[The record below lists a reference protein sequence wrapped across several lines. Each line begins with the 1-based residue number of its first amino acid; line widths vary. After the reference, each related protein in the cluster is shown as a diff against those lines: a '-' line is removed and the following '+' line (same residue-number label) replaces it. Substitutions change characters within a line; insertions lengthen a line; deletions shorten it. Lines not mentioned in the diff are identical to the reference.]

1 MPSVMPNKKP
11 RLAVFK
17 FASCDG
23 CQLQVLD
30 AHDTLL
36 ALADRVEIAHFPEA
50 RSQSLAGPY
59 DIGLVEGSI
68 STPGDLGRV
77 QEIRRACHFLVT
89 IGACAT
95 AGGIQALRNWCRID
109 EVAGSVYASPAYVE
123 SLTHSTPI
131 SDHVSVDFE
140 LRGCPIDTG
149 QLVELITAVVVG
161 RQPRVPRHSVCVEC
175 KERGT
180 VCVAVARGIACL
192 GPATQAGC
200 GAICPAHGREC
211 FGCYG
216 PDEQPNLVS
225 LTGFYERRG
234 TPRPHL
240 ARLVRSFN
248 AWAPD
253 FRRESDRLESGPGG
267 DTP

>member
-1 MPSVMPNKKP
+1 MPDKP

-30 AHDTLL
+30 AQNTLL
-36 ALADRVEIAHFPEA
+36 AIADRFEIAHFPEA

-68 STPGDLGRV
+68 STPDDLARSRA
-77 QEIRRACHFLVT
+77 IRDACRFLVT

-95 AGGIQALRNWCRID
+95 AGGIQALRNWCRSD
-109 EVAGSVYASPAYVE
+109 DVVGSVYASPSYVQ
-123 SLTHSTPI
+123 SLEKSTPV
-131 SDHVSVDFE
+131 SDHVPIDFE

-149 QLVELITAVVVG
+149 QFVELITAIVVG

-180 VCVAVARGIACL
+180 VCVAVAHGIACL

-248 AWAPD
+248 AWSPD
-253 FRRESDRLESGPGG
+253 FRRESDRLEHDAAGGP
-267 DTP
+267 P

>member
-1 MPSVMPNKKP
+1 MPSAMTKKP

-30 AHDTLL
+30 AQDSLL
-36 ALADRVEIAHFPEA
+36 AIAERVEIAHFPEA

-68 STPGDLGRV
+68 STPADIGRI
-77 QEIRRACHFLVT
+77 QEIRRECRFLVT

-109 EVAGSVYASPAYVE
+109 EVVGSVYASPVYVA
-123 SLTHSTPI
+123 SLEKSTPI
-131 SDHVSVDFE
+131 SEHVAVDFE

-175 KERGT
+175 KEAGT
-180 VCVAVARGIACL
+180 VCVTVAHGIACL

-216 PDEQPNLVS
+216 PGEQPNLIS
-225 LTGFYERRG
+225 LTGFYEHRG

-253 FRRESDRLESGPGG
+253 FRHEGDRLDHGTGADSP
-267 DTP
+267 

>member
-1 MPSVMPNKKP
+1 MRKKP

-30 AHDTLL
+30 AHERLL
-36 ALADRVEIAHFPEA
+36 AIAEQVEIVHFPEA
-50 RSQSLAGPY
+50 RSQALAGPY

-68 STPGDLGRV
+68 STPGDLAR
-77 QEIRRACHFLVT
+77 IRGIRDECRFLVT

-95 AGGIQALRNWCRID
+95 AGGIQALRNWCRLD
-109 EVAGSVYASPAYVE
+109 EVVGSVYASPAYVR
-123 SLTHSTPI
+123 SLERSTPI
-131 SDHVSVDFE
+131 GDHVPVDFE
-140 LRGCPIDTG
+140 LRGCPIDVG
-149 QLVELITAVVVG
+149 QFVELITAVLVG

-180 VCVAVARGIACL
+180 VCVAVAQGIACL

-225 LTGFYERRG
+225 LNGFYERRG
-234 TPRPHL
+234 TSRSHL
-240 ARLVRSFN
+240 TRLLRSFN
-248 AWAPD
+248 AWSAD
-253 FRRESDRLESGPGG
+253 FRQESDRLEDDGVGG
-267 DTP
+267 GS